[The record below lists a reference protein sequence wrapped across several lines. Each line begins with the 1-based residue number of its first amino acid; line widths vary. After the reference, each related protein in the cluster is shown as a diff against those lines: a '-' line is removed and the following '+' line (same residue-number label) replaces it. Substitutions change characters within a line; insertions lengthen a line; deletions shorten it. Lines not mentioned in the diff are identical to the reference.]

1 MSKKRNGEIDII
13 RFVLSIM
20 ILIYHFAMEYS
31 RVIFDGIYIA
41 PEFFF
46 LVTGYFMAAHVRR
59 LPQRDLS
66 NSEIANETWRF
77 MMGKISKIYPHFVVT
92 LLLQLVL
99 VHLIVNYKGIMDAA
113 SIFLHSMPAF
123 TMTHLGLNFGSRM
136 LFEGN
141 SWYLSAMVIS
151 LFVLYPVLL
160 KYRDLATKVIFPAAG
175 LFILGYMNQTLG
187 FISSFSNWTG
197 FCLSGILRGIS
208 VIALGAALYALIQ
221 WIKEQFVE
229 RNMELRLIPKLIIT
243 AAKIACFGL
252 VVVYIVAYPFDNINA
267 FFYMMIG
274 LALSF
279 SGLGYSIPASKFTEL
294 LGKLSLPIY
303 IYHGV
308 HRNMAVCMFTD
319 AEISDGLFWG
329 MCAVSIAAS
338 ICLMYLTEYL
348 MKWVRKAFAASV
360 RVYSK

>member
-20 ILIYHFAMEYS
+20 ILVHHFAVEYS
-31 RVIFDGIYIA
+31 RTTFNGIYIA

-46 LVTGYFMAAHVRR
+46 LVTGYFMAAHIRR
-59 LPQRDLS
+59 LPQHDLS

-77 MMGKISKIYPHFVVT
+77 IIGKISKIYPHFVVA
-92 LLLQLVL
+92 LLTQLVL
-99 VHLIVNYKGIMDAA
+99 VHLIVNYKGVMDAA

-160 KYRDLATKVIFPAAG
+160 KYRDLATKVIFPVAG
-175 LFILGYMNQTLG
+175 VFILGYLNQTYG

-197 FCLSGILRGIS
+197 FCFSGILRGIS
-208 VIALGAALYALIQ
+208 QIALGAGIYALVQ
-221 WIKEQFVE
+221 WVKDQLKV

-243 AAKIACFGL
+243 AAKAVCFGL
-252 VVVYIVAYPFDNINA
+252 LLLFILSDPFDSINA
-267 FFYMMIG
+267 FFYIMMG

-279 SGLGYSIPASKFTEL
+279 SGLGYSIPDSKFTQL